1 MNANITYQAM
11 NANITAT
18 TDPLAVSARYE
29 WQVIVETLI
38 AILIATFSISGNML
52 VFIAVYRDPSLRTV
66 PNAFVVSLAIT
77 DFLFATT
84 RQPMFINTLLVG
96 QWTFSN
102 AVCQFQGF
110 QGYNLFAVT
119 LFTLSAIS
127 ISRFCLIVY
136 PLRYKSVFSQTS
148 APKIIAG
155 IWVFS
160 VVLCVGPLLGWGEY
174 KFDSQASIC
183 TFDHTSSKSYH
194 ILTNT
199 LVQINVVILIF
210 CYFMIFRK
218 VRAHQKRIALQ
229 ENVENGVRIENA
241 ENSPETSHEN
251 IHEHLKREEIH
262 ITRTLL
268 IVVCLFGMCWV
279 PTAILSNLES
289 ANVFLPRWVRLFE
302 TMSIGMNS
310 MVNPLVYGIRSPK
323 FRRAFV
329 HFLRCE

>member
-1 MNANITYQAM
+1 MDGNLS
-11 NANITAT
+11 TAPT
-18 TDPLAVSARYE
+18 IDPLAVTARYE

-38 AILIATFSISGNML
+38 SILIAFFSISGNTL
-52 VFIAVYRDPSLRTV
+52 VFLAVYRDASLRTV
-66 PNAFVVSLAIT
+66 PNAFIISLAIT

-84 RQPMFINTLLVG
+84 RQPMFIHTLLVG
-96 QWTFSN
+96 HWDFSD

-110 QGYNLFAVT
+110 QGYNLFAAT

-136 PLRYKSVFSQTS
+136 PLHYKSIFSKKS
-148 APKIIAG
+148 VPRVIAC

-160 VVLCVGPLLGWGEY
+160 VLLCIGPLFGWGEY
-174 KFDSQASIC
+174 KFDTQGSIC
-183 TFDHTSSKSYH
+183 TFDHKSSKSYH

-199 LVQINVVILIF
+199 IVQVNVVILIF
-210 CYFMIFRK
+210 CYVMIFRT
-218 VRAHQKRIALQ
+218 VRAHQRRIRLQ
-229 ENVENGVRIENA
+229 ETIENGLTIENEA
-241 ENSPETSHEN
+241 NSPENQHPNEHSHE
-251 IHEHLKREEIH
+251 HFKREEIY

-268 IVVCLFGMCWV
+268 IVVCLFGMCWL

-289 ANVFLPRWVRLFE
+289 ANVNLPRWVRLLE

-323 FRRAFV
+323 FRRAFLQA
-329 HFLRCE
+329 LRCQ